1 MIKYVTDRS
10 AIIKKV
16 LGIIEPEYTEADFN
30 IARLCWWVNIR
41 SSGGLG
47 LTDAGHA
54 AFQRANLEH
63 YTFLVDIPLPTIYV
77 IAMRVD
83 RVLPGPYILRYID
96 RKRYITVYDSR
107 VAMMIQL
114 HGSFVSY
121 LESLE
126 NSNDG
131 TET

>member
-10 AIIKKV
+10 AITKKV
-16 LGIIEPEYTEADFN
+16 LEVIYPEYTEADL
-30 IARLCWWVNIR
+30 IAARLRWWGNIR

-47 LTDAGHA
+47 LSEAGHE

-63 YTFLVDIPLPTIYV
+63 YTFLVDISLPTIYV
-77 IAMRVD
+77 IAIRVD
-83 RVLPGPYILRYID
+83 RALPSPHILRYID

-114 HGSFVSY
+114 HGSFMSY

-126 NSNDG
+126 NSNDR

>member
-10 AIIKKV
+10 AITKKV
-16 LGIIEPEYTEADFN
+16 LEIVQPDYTETDLN
-30 IARLCWWVNIR
+30 IARLRWWLNIR

-54 AFQRANLEH
+54 AFQRAELEH

-83 RVLPGPYILRYID
+83 RVLPGPYILRYIQ
-96 RKRYITVYDSR
+96 RQRYITVYDSR

-126 NSNDG
+126 NKDDG